1 MLCPICGNDRILVI
15 GRVERFE
22 SYDLR
27 RVVCQACARMMTTR
41 TIIESVS
48 IVDPDRLQTEEV
60 VPAQITDALRA
71 HLLGRAPHP
80 NWRERLD
87 G

>member
-1 MLCPICGNDRILVI
+1 MTCPVCGNDRILVI

-41 TIIESVS
+41 TIIQSVS
-48 IVDPDRLQTEEV
+48 IVDPDRLQTDEV
-60 VPAQITDALRA
+60 APEKITDDLRD

-80 NWRERLD
+80 KWRERVD